1 MRSGRD
7 SLWHGFFSLMA
18 RECTL
23 NSYRTNSGSVAAT
36 APEVDGPYEM
46 AQPSQPDAPANW
58 AVAPPSHCTQIKRHP
73 SGQYHL
79 WHILPGDGN
88 GQYKNCSKDGLEEGA
103 EGKGG
108 APFSQ
113 NLWVHTADSPS
124 GPWSNGTKIIITDFK
139 PGSTAQQR

>member
-1 MRSGRD
+1 MSCIISTKTPLVVRY
-7 SLWHGFFSLMA
+7 L
-18 RECTL
+18 
-23 NSYRTNSGSVAAT
+23 
-36 APEVDGPYEM
+36 AP
-46 AQPSQPDAPANW
+46 Q
-58 AVAPPSHCTQIKRHP
+58 T
-73 SGQYHL
+73 GQYHL

-124 GPWSNGTKIIITDFK
+124 GPWRNGTKIIIADFK